1 MSVKRR
7 LQSGHRSNAIDLMR
21 AMMWT
26 QEVYE
31 DRLCRIG
38 DMYENKYIKV
48 LDKAKK
54 RYTILYEGNPSKNS
68 NED

>member
-1 MSVKRR
+1 
-7 LQSGHRSNAIDLMR
+7 
-21 AMMWT
+21 MWT

-31 DRLCRIG
+31 DRLCHVG
-38 DMYENKYIKV
+38 DMYVNKCQKV

-54 RYTILYEGNPSKNS
+54 YYIILYEGYPSKNS